1 MMAESRLQRGEKE
14 IDMVNVAILKKSGE
28 GRKKDKTVAKGE
40 HRPRKALFYFV
51 FKEREK
57 L

>member
-14 IDMVNVAILKKSGE
+14 IDMVNVATLKKSGE

-40 HRPRKALFYFV
+40 HRSRKALFYFV